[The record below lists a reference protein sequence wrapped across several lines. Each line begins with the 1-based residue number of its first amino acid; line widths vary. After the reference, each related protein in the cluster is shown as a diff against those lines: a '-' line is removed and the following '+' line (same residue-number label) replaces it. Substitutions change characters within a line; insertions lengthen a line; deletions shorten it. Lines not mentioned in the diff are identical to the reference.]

1 VTVLCVLTH
10 AEISCPT
17 LIPMVLS
24 ISIVLSTVRR
34 NESYFRG
41 KKKCEDLKALVGF
54 EVCVKCHSGCQE
66 GMQVLFYYKI
76 SGSDIGIAVDSS
88 FLLLDSVLLDGW
100 FPTFQRIVD
109 TYQKN

>member
-10 AEISCPT
+10 AEISGPT
-17 LIPMVLS
+17 LIPVVLS

-34 NESYFRG
+34 KESYFRG
-41 KKKCEDLKALVGF
+41 EKKCEDLKAVVGF
-54 EVCVKCHSGCQE
+54 EVCVECHSGCKE

-76 SGSDIGIAVDSS
+76 SGSDSGIAEDSS
-88 FLLLDSVLLDGW
+88 FLCLDTMLFDGW
-100 FPTFQRIVD
+100 FLTFQRIVD